1 METVKDNLKE
11 FIELCQEAYYQGNS
25 IISDE
30 EYDILIKRFPQAEEA
45 IGPAGDVPHLF
56 RMYSL
61 QKVYLSRGDKA
72 PDLVDE
78 IETPKIDGCA
88 LSVLY
93 INGKLAQILTRGN
106 GIKGRD
112 VTANARQLNIA
123 NTIMQKVPTQITGEV
138 VVTKKV
144 ENMRNY
150 ASGAINLKDSEEFLS
165 RIAEGGLVFVAYGI
179 QCQTDQV
186 GMTGTYAEDMYWLE
200 NQGFLSVTTVDSRL
214 EWFPT
219 DGVVVRTNSNN
230 AFNRLGW
237 TNKFPRGAYAV
248 KEDEEGEVTTL
259 LAVTWDVGKSGKV
272 TPVGH
277 FEEIVIDDAK
287 IAKATLNNVGYIEAL
302 DLEIGCQIR
311 VIRSGGVIPKIIER
325 VYD

>member
-1 METVKDNLKE
+1 METFEHNIKE
-11 FIELCQEAYYQGNS
+11 FISLCQDAYYQGNS

-30 EYDILIKRFPQAEEA
+30 EYDILIKRFPQAEGS

-61 QKVYLSRGDKA
+61 QKVYVGRGDVA
-72 PDLVDE
+72 PDLVDP

-88 LSVLY
+88 LSALY
-93 INGKLAQILTRGN
+93 INGRLAQILTRGN

-112 VTANARQLNIA
+112 VTANARILNIPK
-123 NTIMQKVPTQITGEV
+123 TIKQCVPTQITGEV

-150 ASGAINLKDSEEFLS
+150 ASGAINLKDTDEFVS

-186 GMTGTYAEDMYWLE
+186 GMNGTFAEDMGWLG
-200 NQGFLSVTTVDSRL
+200 NQGFLTVVDVDSRL

-219 DGVVVRTNSNN
+219 DGVVVRSNSNN

-248 KEDEEGEVTTL
+248 KEDEEGEVTIL
-259 LAVTWDVGKSGKV
+259 RAVTWDVGKSGKV

-277 FEEIVIDDAK
+277 FDEIVIDDAK
-287 IAKATLNNVGYIEAL
+287 ITKATLNNVGYIESL
-302 DLEIGCQIR
+302 ELEIGCQIR
-311 VIRSGGVIPKIIER
+311 VIRSGGVIPKIIEK
-325 VYD
+325 VDD